1 MIQLNNKGAVVRKRL
16 RGMIGTLAKRWRER
30 RAARHRMRLGR
41 IAEIRWIGVTGSCG
55 KSTTVHLLTEV
66 LRKRGRCPKPSGGN
80 LPDAVPVCLLRV
92 TPDHN
97 AVVQEIGTMSP
108 GHIRHNCRIFRP
120 EIGVVMNVG
129 SDHYAQFRS
138 EDAIAEEKA
147 DLVRALP
154 ADGVAILNAD
164 DPRVAAMAGHT
175 SARVVTFGIVKEAD
189 YRAQDVSANWPASVG
204 FRLDHQGQSYRLES
218 RLFGSHLVPNLL
230 ACIAAAHTCGMPI
243 EEVISAL
250 GEIEPVDGRMSEVKA
265 PDGVTFIRDDYKA
278 PWWGLPLTIEFLRN
292 AEAQRKVL
300 VIGEM
305 SDNPG
310 NKGRKF
316 RRLINTALIELDMI
330 VVVGEAAGQLN
341 ESLLESEKIQAFDR
355 IADAHEFLTTFLKS
369 GDLVVLKG
377 LVADHLER
385 LARARVETV
394 GCWRDRCGRRT
405 LCTDCEFLP
414 ISAGSNERVPAGH
427 R

>member
-1 MIQLNNKGAVVRKRL
+1 MRKKLRRIVGTVVKRL
-16 RGMIGTLAKRWRER
+16 REH
-30 RAARHRMRLGR
+30 RAARHRNHLGKV
-41 IAEIRWIGVTGSCG
+41 ADIRWIGVTGSCG

-80 LPDAVPVCLLRV
+80 LPEALPVCLLRV
-92 TPDHN
+92 TSSHN
-97 AVVQEIGTMSP
+97 AVVQEIGTMNP

-129 SDHYAQFRS
+129 TDHYAQFRS
-138 EDAIAEEKA
+138 EDAIAHEKA

-154 ADGVAILNAD
+154 SDGVAILNAD
-164 DPRVAAMAGHT
+164 DPRVAAMAGET
-175 SARVVTFGIVKEAD
+175 KARIVTFGIEKDAD
-189 YRAQDVSANWPASVG
+189 YRAHAVAANWPSAVG
-204 FRLDHQGQSYRLES
+204 FRLEHEGKSYHLQS
-218 RLFGSHLVPNLL
+218 RLFGCHLVPNLL

-243 EEVISAL
+243 EEAIAAL
-250 GEIEPVDGRMSEVKA
+250 SEIEPVDGRMSEVKA

-278 PWWGLPLTIEFLRN
+278 PWWGLPLTIGFLC
-292 AEAQRKVL
+292 AADAQRKVL
-300 VIGEM
+300 VLGEM

-310 NKGRKF
+310 NKARKF
-316 RRLINTALIELDMI
+316 RRLINSALDQLDMI

-341 ESLLESEKIQAFDR
+341 ESLLASKKIQAFHT
-355 IADAHEFLTTFLKS
+355 IKEAHDFLTTILQP

-377 LVADHLER
+377 LAADHLER

-394 GCWRDRCGRRT
+394 GCWRDRCGRRN
-405 LCTDCEFLP
+405 LCTGCEFLAVP
-414 ISAGSNERVPAGH
+414 AGSNERLPQRNG